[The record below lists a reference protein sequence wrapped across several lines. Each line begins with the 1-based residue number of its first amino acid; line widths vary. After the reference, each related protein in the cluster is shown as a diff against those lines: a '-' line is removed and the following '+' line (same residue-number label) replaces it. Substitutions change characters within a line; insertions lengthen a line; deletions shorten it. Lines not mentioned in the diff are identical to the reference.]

1 MNFALGILFAIGA
14 LVFWG
19 FGDFLIQKTTRKLG
33 DWKTLFVI
41 SLFGLIIL
49 TPFVYKDLEMLN
61 GNFLLFIGAS
71 ATLLIAAMLDFEA
84 LKKGKLAIVE
94 PALALEVLVSII
106 FAFIIINEVLNF
118 KQIVLVICIILGIT
132 LVSLKSFHLKRRAWI
147 EKGAIL
153 GMIGAIFMGATNFL
167 VGFTSRVTNP
177 LIITWFYSLFLT
189 VICLAYLIAN
199 KKFGKLVSDFKRHKK
214 LILAVSSFDNAAWI
228 CFAFAMTLIP
238 IAIAVALS
246 ESYIAL
252 ATLLGLMLNNEKLL
266 THQKIGIALTLASV
280 IALAV
285 ITA

>member
-167 VGFTSRVTNP
+167 VGFTSRITNP

-189 VICLAYLIAN
+189 TICLAYLIAN

-280 IALAV
+280 IVLAV

>member
-266 THQKIGIALTLASV
+266 THQKIGIVLTLVSV
-280 IALAV
+280 IVLAV